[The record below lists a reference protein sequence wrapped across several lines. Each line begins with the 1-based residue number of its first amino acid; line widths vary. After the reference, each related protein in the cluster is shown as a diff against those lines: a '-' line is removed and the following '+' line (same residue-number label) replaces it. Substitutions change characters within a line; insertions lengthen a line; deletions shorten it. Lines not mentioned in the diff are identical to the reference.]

1 VGVSSHQGII
11 TIVAG
16 MAAAV
21 AGTVVDMVTDTIA
34 ADK

>member
-1 VGVSSHQGII
+1 VGVSSHQDII

-16 MAAAV
+16 MAAA